1 MVGGF
6 AAGRSF
12 EVGRFPAVLGRGDD
26 ADLTLPDDPSEP
38 TLSRRHLRVSVSSGR
53 LQVEDLS
60 TNGTTRAGKLLPAAQ
75 PVLLEDREELVLGLG
90 TRLLFEIVRAAAPV
104 APETPAP
111 PASLPAGPARPLS
124 VRTLGHFEA
133 AIDGHAIPAEAWDT
147 RKPMLVLAYLAEG
160 RPVAPERACD
170 DLWPDVPGARQALQ
184 STLSRLRRTFRRVEA
199 PDPVQLDG
207 GLYRLDPALRTWLD
221 ATACEQLWAQAR
233 ESDRL
238 EPLEELRALYRG
250 EFLPGFSEDWA
261 VNRRVALARLHLDA
275 MACLAERLHAAGRPA
290 EAVQLY
296 LEQLQ
301 REPLWELGHRGL
313 LELYRLTGQRDEGVR
328 HYHRYAAALKKA
340 LDLGPSP
347 EMALLYQQLIG

>member
-1 MVGGF
+1 MVEGF

-12 EVGRFPAVLGRGDD
+12 EVLRFPTVLGRGED
-26 ADLTLPDDPSEP
+26 ADLTLPDHPSEP
-38 TLSRRHLRVSVSSGR
+38 TLSRRHLRLSVSSGR
-53 LQVEDLS
+53 LQAEDLS
-60 TNGTTRAGKLLPAAQ
+60 TNGTTRAGKLLPAGQA
-75 PVLLEDREELVLGLG
+75 VVLEDAEELVLGLG
-90 TRLLFEIVRAAAPV
+90 TRLRLEIVRAAAVPV
-104 APETPAP
+104 VSEPV
-111 PASLPAGPARPLS
+111 SAGPVRPL
-124 VRTLGHFEA
+124 VLRTLGAFEA
-133 AIDGHAIPAEAWDT
+133 AVDGRPIPAEAWDT

-160 RPVAPERACD
+160 RPVSPERACD
-170 DLWPDVPGARQALQ
+170 DLWPDVSGARQALQ

-207 GLYRLDPALRTWLD
+207 GLYRLDPTLHTWND
-221 ATACEQLWAQAR
+221 AVEVERLWARGR
-233 ESDRL
+233 ESESL
-238 EPLEELRALYRG
+238 APLEELRGVYRG
-250 EFLPGFSEDWA
+250 EFLPGFSEDWV

-275 MACLAERLHAAGRPA
+275 MALLAERMTAAGRTA
-290 EAVQLY
+290 EASQLY

-301 REPLWELGHRGL
+301 RDPLWEAGHRGL